1 MRKYNLSLD
10 SLCGILHKIRCMRN
24 FIKYIVLTGCILLS
38 LSSCSERQ
46 KLRKTM
52 SKFVQTEIQIPDDLE
67 CVYNREVTIIN
78 KDTLKPYKLIVYYD
92 SLDCSSCRI
101 SHLMDLYPLYDMADT
116 CGFSLL
122 TIFSP
127 RMDQVDEVRL
137 QLMLTNSPA
146 PIYLDINSSFR
157 RQNSL
162 IPSDLRL
169 HKFLLGPNNNP
180 VFVGDPLANEKLS
193 ELFRTVLI
201 KPNIINN

>member
-10 SLCGILHKIRCMRN
+10 SLCGILHKIQCMRN
-24 FIKYIVLTGCILLS
+24 FIKNIVLTGCILLS

-101 SHLMDLYPLYDMADT
+101 SHLMDIYPLYDMSDT
-116 CGFSLL
+116 CDFSVV

-127 RMDQVDEVRL
+127 KKENLEEVKFQLSIANHPEHIYIDSFNTFSKINQHIPTDQRFHSFLVDS
-137 QLMLTNSPA
+137 NGK
-146 PIYLDINSSFR
+146 PI
-157 RQNSL
+157 
-162 IPSDLRL
+162 
-169 HKFLLGPNNNP
+169 
-180 VFVGDPLANEKLS
+180 FVGNPLSNMRLAEIFHDIIQS
-193 ELFRTVLI
+193 EATNQ
-201 KPNIINN
+201 K